1 MSHGNYPRAARVR
14 EAIKE
19 VLATEVERLKDPGV
33 GFVTITDVTMSPDL
47 RHAKAFYTVYGSDV
61 ERAATRDALQ
71 RATKHLRT
79 AVAHEVRLRI
89 APTLEFAEDPVPERN
104 ERLDRIFDEIATR
117 SGDVAARSGERE
129 SSE

>member
-1 MSHGNYPRAARVR
+1 MSHASYPRAARVR

-19 VLATEVERLKDPGV
+19 VLASQIERLKDPGI

-61 ERAATRDALQ
+61 EKAATRDALR

-79 AVAHEVRLRI
+79 AVAHEVRLRF
-89 APTLEFAEDPVPERN
+89 APTLEFAEDPIPERTQ
-104 ERLDRIFDEIATR
+104 RIESLLEGVHRPNDDE
-117 SGDVAARSGERE
+117 GDA
-129 SSE
+129 

>member
-1 MSHGNYPRAARVR
+1 MSHANYPRAERVR

-19 VLATEVERLKDPGV
+19 VLASQIDRLKDPGV

-71 RATKHLRT
+71 RATKFLRG

-89 APTLEFAEDPVPERN
+89 APTLEFAEDPVPERTQ
-104 ERLDRIFDEIATR
+104 RLDEILDGIHKQPAV
-117 SGDVAARSGERE
+117 DRE
-129 SSE
+129 VSE

>member
-1 MSHGNYPRAARVR
+1 MSHASYPRAARVR

-19 VLATEVERLKDPGV
+19 VLASQVERLKDPGV

-61 ERAATRDALQ
+61 EKAATRDALR

-79 AVAHEVRLRI
+79 AVAREVRLRF
-89 APTLEFAEDPVPERN
+89 APTLEFAEDPIPERTQ
-104 ERLDRIFDEIATR
+104 RLDTLLESVHRDEPEGA
-117 SGDVAARSGERE
+117 E
-129 SSE
+129 

>member
-1 MSHGNYPRAARVR
+1 MSHASYPRAARVR

-19 VLATEVERLKDPGV
+19 VLASQVERLKDPGV

-61 ERAATRDALQ
+61 EKAATRDALR

-79 AVAHEVRLRI
+79 AVAHEVRLRF
-89 APTLEFAEDPVPERN
+89 APTLEFAEDPIPERTQ
-104 ERLDRIFDEIATR
+104 RIESLLEGVHR
-117 SGDVAARSGERE
+117 GEAE
-129 SSE
+129 DDG

>member
-1 MSHGNYPRAARVR
+1 MSHASYPRAARVR

-19 VLATEVERLKDPGV
+19 VLASQVERLKDPGV

-61 ERAATRDALQ
+61 EKAATRDALR

-79 AVAHEVRLRI
+79 AVAHEVRLRF
-89 APTLEFAEDPVPERN
+89 APTLEFAEDPIPERTQRIESLLEGVHRNDTDN
-104 ERLDRIFDEIATR
+104 EGAT
-117 SGDVAARSGERE
+117 
-129 SSE
+129 

>member
-1 MSHGNYPRAARVR
+1 MSHASYPRAARVR

-19 VLATEVERLKDPGV
+19 VLASQVERLKDPGV

-61 ERAATRDALQ
+61 EKAATRDALR

-79 AVAHEVRLRI
+79 AVAHEVRLRF
-89 APTLEFAEDPVPERN
+89 APTLEFAEDPVPERTQ
-104 ERLDRIFDEIATR
+104 RLDALLENMHRA
-117 SGDVAARSGERE
+117 GRE
-129 SSE
+129 DQE

>member
-1 MSHGNYPRAARVR
+1 MSHASYPRAARVR

-19 VLATEVERLKDPGV
+19 VLAAQVERLKDPGV

-61 ERAATRDALQ
+61 ERAATRDALR

-79 AVAHEVRLRI
+79 AVAHEIRLRY
-89 APTLEFAEDPVPERN
+89 APTLELAEDPVPERT
-104 ERLDRIFDEIATR
+104 ERIDQILADISQKDSPAEEPRP
-117 SGDVAARSGERE
+117 
-129 SSE
+129 

>member
-1 MSHGNYPRAARVR
+1 MSHGNSPRAARVR

-104 ERLDRIFDEIATR
+104 ERLDRIFEEIATR
-117 SGDVAARSGERE
+117 SGDVAARSG
-129 SSE
+129 